1 MIMEK
6 VRSVTKYFLWFAA
19 ASFILFMFFGFG
31 ANILTGDKQKG
42 ENIIAK
48 VDDETITTTE
58 YGNLLRVELQRIR
71 GAMGTDPIRERQTS
85 EAAINQLIT
94 KKIINDLLEK
104 RKISISDE
112 QLINIIRGNPPSEIT
127 QNPDFWLDGQFDY
140 NRYYELLGDPRAD
153 QFIRS
158 YASQIAENFPMAI
171 LRGEILST
179 VRVTGGSAIEKLLED
194 SVKVRIEYIKLSL
207 KEWKNPETS
216 IPLEDFYSKHK
227 EMFRRDRFVKLG
239 YVFFPVSVNDEIV
252 RTTKELAGSII
263 ERAKT
268 DSFELLI
275 GQYSYFP
282 GDRNL
287 FNGWVT
293 RKSLSHKFT
302 TAIAGMG
309 KGKVSAPIKSDMGFH
324 ILKLRDRRRD
334 SVNIAEILLPVFPS
348 FEEFQSVSTKGWELV
363 KKLRS
368 FPDSS
373 IPEKYNAKYIS
384 YGKGDFPS
392 LPVNYA
398 TFLVDPKKGDVSY
411 PLIGDGGFYVF
422 RVEEKEEGIPP
433 FSEIEEEV
441 KDSLINFEAALRAK
455 NYALKNFSGDKLPRK
470 PEKGEWGKT
479 SYFTLSS
486 YAKYNVPEKV
496 ALLSFYVRKDGIL
509 PPVRVGESLF
519 VVKTID
525 FKMPASEKFQELI
538 PKLAVQLQQSKESL
552 YFEKWFGE
560 KRKQYSVEDLR
571 ERLYE

>member
-19 ASFILFMFFGFG
+19 AAFVFSMAIGFG
-31 ANILTGDKQKG
+31 TTMFWKG
-42 ENIIAK
+42 SGEKENIIAK
-48 VDDETITTTE
+48 VDDETITTRE
-58 YGNLLRVELQRIR
+58 YGNLLKVELQRIR

-94 KKIINDLLEK
+94 RKIINDLLEK

-112 QLINIIRGNPPSEIT
+112 QLIDIIRGNPPPEIT
-127 QNPDFWLDGQFDY
+127 QNPDFWIDGQFDY
-140 NRYYELLGDPRAD
+140 NRYYALLGDPRAD

-179 VRVTGGSAIEKLLED
+179 VRITSGNAIEKLLED
-194 SVKVRIEYIKLSL
+194 SVKVKIEYIKLSL

-216 IPLEDFYSKHK
+216 ISLEDFYSEHK

-239 YVFFPVSVNDEIV
+239 YVFFPVSVNNEMIQ
-252 RTTKELAGSII
+252 TTKDLAGSII

-268 DSFELLI
+268 DSFELLM

-282 GDRNL
+282 DDRSL
-287 FNGWVT
+287 FNGWVKT
-293 RKSLSHKFT
+293 KSLTYQFA

-348 FEEFQSVSTKGWELV
+348 FEEFQNVSTKGWKLV
-363 KKLRS
+363 KKLRNS
-368 FPDSS
+368 PDSS
-373 IPEKYNAKYIS
+373 ISEKYNAKYIS

-392 LPVNYA
+392 LPVNFA
-398 TFLVDPKKGDVSY
+398 AFLVDPKEGDISY
-411 PLIGDGGFYVF
+411 PLIGEGGFYVF
-422 RVEEKEEGIPP
+422 WVEEKEEGIPP
-433 FSEIEEEV
+433 FSEIEAEV

-470 PEKGEWGKT
+470 PEKGKWGKT

-519 VVKTID
+519 IVKTID
-525 FKMPASEKFQELI
+525 FKIPGSEKLQELI
-538 PKLAVQLQQSKESL
+538 PALAIQLQQSKESL
-552 YFEKWFGE
+552 YFEKWFSGQ
-560 KRKQYSVEDLR
+560 RKQYNVEDLR

>member
-48 VDDETITTTE
+48 VDDETITTRE

-71 GAMGTDPIRERQTS
+71 GAMGTNPIRERQTS
-85 EAAINQLIT
+85 ETAINQLIT

-171 LRGEILST
+171 LRGEVLST

-216 IPLEDFYSKHK
+216 ISLEDFYSEHK

-282 GDRNL
+282 DDRNL

-348 FEEFQSVSTKGWELV
+348 FEEFQSVSAKGWELV

-411 PLIGDGGFYVF
+411 PLIGEGGFYVF

-560 KRKQYSVEDLR
+560 QRKQYNVEDLR
-571 ERLYE
+571 ESLYE